1 MSSEAEQLD
10 NLKIVLAFSCFTQQ
24 QTFILRW
31 ALKYAITNN
40 CYNFEDTKE
49 AKHLLAMTKKLFK

>member
-31 ALKYAITNN
+31 ALEYAITNN

-49 AKHLLAMTKKLFK
+49 AKHLLEMNKKLFK